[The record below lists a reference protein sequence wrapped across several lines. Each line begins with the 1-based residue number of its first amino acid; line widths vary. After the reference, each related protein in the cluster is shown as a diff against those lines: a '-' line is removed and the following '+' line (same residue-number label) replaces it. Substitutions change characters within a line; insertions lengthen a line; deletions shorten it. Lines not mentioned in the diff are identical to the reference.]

1 MSERR
6 TGRTG
11 AIAAWLFGAA
21 GPAGPRTMAEALGLA
36 EEAPGL
42 QRLRD
47 VEPQQLARVER
58 LHAAAQRAFERR
70 TGDAVCRALEA
81 AVRAGIRETAAAPA
95 GRPGTDGL
103 KAEADAAAQRLAADA
118 ALAGGRGLNT
128 GLAFGILL
136 SPVVLV
142 LALLGGQFLPRLFHG
157 GIACPEE
164 LVLMDSLVCFAG
176 GAMGAVFSVI
186 IRLRDAYQLIQ
197 PAPGRAAPAD
207 VPADPVQLARMMRQE
222 GWYRVV
228 VGWFLATSLFLLING
243 GILTLLTPP
252 AVPDDACGPGPLSA
266 AGHQALIKAWF
277 FWGSVGFLAGLNE
290 RWAYGLVRRGGEPRP
305 DGPPAA

>member
-1 MSERR
+1 MGERR

-11 AIAAWLFGAA
+11 VIRAWLFGAA
-21 GPAGPRTMAEALGLA
+21 GPAAPRTTAEALGLA
-36 EEAPGL
+36 EDAPGL

-47 VEPQQLARVER
+47 TEPEQLARIER
-58 LHAAAQRAFERR
+58 LHTAAQGAFEQR
-70 TGDAVCRALEA
+70 TGDSVCRALEA
-81 AVRAGIRETAAAPA
+81 AVRAGIRETAAASA
-95 GRPGTDGL
+95 GRPATDRL
-103 KAEADAAAQRLAADA
+103 RAEGDAAAQRLAADA

-128 GLAFGILL
+128 GLAFGILV

-142 LALLGGQFLPRLFHG
+142 LTLLAGKFVPPLFRS
-157 GIACPEE
+157 GIGCPEE

-186 IRLRDAYQLIQ
+186 IRLRDAYQLIR
-197 PAPGRAAPAD
+197 PAPGSAAPAD
-207 VPADPVQLARMMRQE
+207 IPADPVQLARMMRQE

-252 AVPDDACGPGPLSA
+252 AAPDGMCGPGPLST

-277 FWGSVGFLAGLNE
+277 FWGGVGFLAGLNE

-305 DGPPAA
+305 ADPPA